1 MARSFFYDTAQSS
14 NPVAMGALRQVIPVS
29 QIVFGT
35 DFPFRTA
42 AEHVKG
48 LAASQTF
55 SSEELRAIYRHNAVR
70 LLPQFARVSDIA
82 SIASGRRRRSVPCRS
97 YPEPEQEQRRQQEND
112 RASKG
117 NPATIEYAK
126 DFAERIANSRVETI
140 PGAGHVPLVGRA
152 RPGQGAG
159 HELPQ
164 RLRAFQAYRRL
175 AVWLAFMSGGH
186 GGRLLPYDMVATAS
200 GSLPRSHT
208 ELARRAPEHGC
219 WRWAVRV

>member
-1 MARSFFYDTAQSS
+1 MPFLSDAVIEYGTDTTRAITSMIYTGAARRYPNIKMIFSHAGGTMPFLIERFDTTDRTGRSRLKSTVPEGFRAVARSFFYDTAQSS

-140 PGAGHVPLVGRA
+140 RSAGHVP
-152 RPGQGAG
+152 
-159 HELPQ
+159 
-164 RLRAFQAYRRL
+164 
-175 AVWLAFMSGGH
+175 
-186 GGRLLPYDMVATAS
+186 
-200 GSLPRSHT
+200 
-208 ELARRAPEHGC
+208 
-219 WRWAVRV
+219 